1 MFSVEKTT
9 QILIE
14 FGNQY
19 PSKTKEIVEIFI
31 SSLKDSRAMHELS
44 RVIKLLERTKK
55 KQNKEDRLYIRLF
68 ESVSEETIQK
78 IKKFVGVANE
88 SNVDIEIDKEIKGGF
103 IAYYHGSIFDA
114 SIKNQFIK
122 LKNTLK

>member
-78 IKKFVGVANE
+78 IKNLLV
-88 SNVDIEIDKEIKGGF
+88 
-103 IAYYHGSIFDA
+103 
-114 SIKNQFIK
+114 
-122 LKNTLK
+122 